1 MEIIS
6 LIFLIV
12 IFLFSV
18 VLHEVAHGWAANLLG
33 DPTAKNM
40 GRLSLNPLRHL
51 DPFGSVLLPLLLIMM
66 SQVSGGGF
74 VFGWAKPV
82 PYNPLNLRNQKRDP
96 ALVAVAGSATNL
108 TIALLF
114 GLLSR
119 GIITWQSADP
129 SFYWVNLTAIFAA
142 IVWVNLLLGIFNLIP
157 IPPLDGSK
165 ILFAFL
171 PCSLD
176 HLRFTIERYGFI
188 ILLAFIFFGF
198 SLIIPLISFLFQLL
212 VGQSFV

>member
-1 MEIIS
+1 MEIVG
-6 LIFLIV
+6 LIFLII

-51 DPFGSVLLPLLLIMM
+51 DPMGSVIVPLFLILM
-66 SQVSGGGF
+66 SRIGGGGF
-74 VFGWAKPV
+74 IFGWARPV

-96 ALVAVAGSATNL
+96 ALVALAGPATNFC
-108 TIALLF
+108 IALIF
-114 GLLSR
+114 GLLTR
-119 GIITWQSADP
+119 GIIAWQGAAP
-129 SFYWVNLTAIFAA
+129 SIYWSNLVAVFLA
-142 IVWVNLLLGIFNLIP
+142 IVWVNLLLGVFNALP

-171 PCSLD
+171 PRAADRFRFSLQ
-176 HLRFTIERYGFI
+176 RYGLI
-188 ILLAFIFFGF
+188 ILLAFIFIGF
-198 SLIIPLISFLFQLL
+198 PIIIPLIQFLFKLI
-212 VGQSFV
+212 VGQPFV

>member
-1 MEIIS
+1 MAIIG
-6 LIFLIV
+6 LIFIII

-18 VLHEVAHGWAANLLG
+18 VLHEVAHGWTANLLG

-51 DPFGSVLLPLLLIMM
+51 DPFGSVLLPLLLIML
-66 SQVSGGGF
+66 SQVSGNGF

-96 ALVAVAGSATNL
+96 ALVAAAGSAINL
-108 TIALLF
+108 TIALIF

-119 GIITWQSADP
+119 AIIAWQGANP

-171 PCSLD
+171 PRSLD

-212 VGQSFV
+212 VGQSFS